1 MNKAGFFVYEDI
13 TDTALSLFMK
23 IQWSEIVTNVE
34 LKGKNLYCRAADFC
48 AVYKGKQLLSKMY
61 QEKVICHTIIY
72 EIRYFCWYCNDL

>member
-23 IQWSEIVTNVE
+23 IQWS
-34 LKGKNLYCRAADFC
+34 AADFC